1 MKLEINIAL
10 RLKAIF
16 STENVMTICHNDD
29 MLKT

>member
-16 STENVMTICHNDD
+16 SKGNVMTICHSDD
-29 MLKT
+29 MLKP